1 MGWIDQYQRPQD
13 LPPRLPVFPLRGAI
27 LLPRSTLPL
36 NVFEPRYLAMLHDV
50 LAGAR
55 LIGII
60 QPARTGTEASATES
74 PAGKSSAL
82 RSVGC
87 AGRVTS
93 YEELDDGRLAITLT
107 GICRFEVV
115 SEAATTAAYRTMSVS
130 YDRFARDFTHGIG
143 EEQVDRASLLRVLK
157 AYLEQNRFEADWS
170 AIERASSE
178 SLVNALSIMAP
189 YGSEEKQALLEA
201 PDLRTRSEVLVALA
215 EMEIAASGGSGGT
228 IQ

>member
-1 MGWIDQYQRPQD
+1 MGWIDQYQKPQD
-13 LPPRLPVFPLRGAI
+13 LPPRLPMFPLRGAI

-60 QPARTGTEASATES
+60 QPARTGTEKPETES
-74 PAGKSSAL
+74 PAGKSGAL

-87 AGRVTS
+87 AGRVTN

-107 GICRFEVV
+107 GICRFEVL

-130 YDRFARDFTHGIG
+130 YDRFARDFTRGIG

-157 AYLEQNRFEADWS
+157 TYLEQNRFEADWS